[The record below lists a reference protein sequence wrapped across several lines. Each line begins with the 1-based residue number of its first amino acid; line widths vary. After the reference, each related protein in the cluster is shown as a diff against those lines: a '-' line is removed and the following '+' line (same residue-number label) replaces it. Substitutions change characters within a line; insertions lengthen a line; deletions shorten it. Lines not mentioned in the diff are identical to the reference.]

1 MTTHAHDPSIER
13 ADPAPGGTTA
23 TGHPEAAFRRPGW
36 LLPALAVGL
45 LAIGLVVA
53 GVVSLSTAL
62 YAAAF
67 GGMLLM
73 HVGGHG
79 HGGHGGGEHG
89 GGEHGNDL
97 SRGSGGSQQQRTG
110 SGDELDDR
118 AANQPNRTENDDDQH
133 SSHGCH

>member
-1 MTTHAHDPSIER
+1 MTTHVHDPSIEGD
-13 ADPAPGGTTA
+13 DPGRGGTTA
-23 TGHPEAAFRRPGW
+23 TGHHDAAFRRPGW
-36 LLPALAVGL
+36 LLPALAIGL

-53 GVVSLSTAL
+53 GVVSLSTVL
-62 YAAAF
+62 YAGAF

-73 HVGGHG
+73 HLGGHG
-79 HGGHGGGEHG
+79 HGAHGGG
-89 GGEHGNDL
+89 HGNDL

-118 AANQPNRTENDDDQH
+118 AANQPNRNESHDDQH

>member
-1 MTTHAHDPSIER
+1 MTTHAHDPSIEG

-53 GVVSLSTAL
+53 GVVSLSTVL
-62 YAAAF
+62 YAGAF

-73 HVGGHG
+73 HRGGHG
-79 HGGHGGGEHG
+79 HGAHGGGPA
-89 GGEHGNDL
+89 NDL
-97 SRGSGGSQQQRTG
+97 SRGSGGSHQQRTG
-110 SGDELDDR
+110 SEDELGER
-118 AANQPNRTENDDDQH
+118 TTNQTNRNEGDDDQH